1 MCHGMTERVRD
12 HFDVSSS
19 RRARPRLIA
28 LGGALGLGLLAAGTG
43 ALVASARLSETP
55 PSVGVGT
62 LPPAT
67 VVVPAGGGVPSTTAA
82 VTLAPDAT
90 AATGAAAPSGPATVP
105 PVDLTGQFAS
115 FDESLRSALI
125 GNGALAVSV
134 AVAKDGEL
142 VHTAAYGVAN
152 QATGEAVSPGHRF
165 RVASNSKLLTA
176 TAVLELVEAGELGLD
191 EPVLGRLTDRLGV
204 TPTEP
209 GIAAITLRQMLSH
222 TSGFPEYQRTFFG
235 GAAANCEEAARR
247 GLTGA
252 LLGPPGTVYRYSNMN
267 YCLVGLLLEE
277 LTGQSYEAVIQERVL
292 EPLGISDMRMAGTYD
307 VQPGDVAHPTTPG
320 RTFMEALGGAGAW
333 IGTASDLVAIVDGLD
348 RTRPGWHPLSEF
360 TLAQMQLPQPG
371 IPYSAGQWYGLGLR
385 VWADGTWGH
394 TGTVENARSMVL
406 SRPDGI
412 TWAVAISG
420 NAPSNTDRI
429 RTYVDDAFATIGI
442 TAPPVTAALPPAP
455 AAPPTTVAA
464 SSTSAAPSTAP
475 AST

>member
-1 MCHGMTERVRD
+1 
-12 HFDVSSS
+12 
-19 RRARPRLIA
+19 
-28 LGGALGLGLLAAGTG
+28 
-43 ALVASARLSETP
+43 
-55 PSVGVGT
+55 
-62 LPPAT
+62 
-67 VVVPAGGGVPSTTAA
+67 
-82 VTLAPDAT
+82 
-90 AATGAAAPSGPATVP
+90 
-105 PVDLTGQFAS
+105 
-115 FDESLRSALI
+115 
-125 GNGALAVSV
+125 
-134 AVAKDGEL
+134 
-142 VHTAAYGVAN
+142 
-152 QATGEAVSPGHRF
+152 
-165 RVASNSKLLTA
+165 
-176 TAVLELVEAGELGLD
+176 
-191 EPVLGRLTDRLGV
+191 
-204 TPTEP
+204 
-209 GIAAITLRQMLSH
+209 
-222 TSGFPEYQRTFFG
+222 
-235 GAAANCEEAARR
+235 
-247 GLTGA
+247 
-252 LLGPPGTVYRYSNMN
+252 
-267 YCLVGLLLEE
+267 
-277 LTGQSYEAVIQERVL
+277 
-292 EPLGISDMRMAGTYD
+292 MRMAGTYD

-429 RTYVDDAFATIGI
+429 RTYVDEAFATIGI